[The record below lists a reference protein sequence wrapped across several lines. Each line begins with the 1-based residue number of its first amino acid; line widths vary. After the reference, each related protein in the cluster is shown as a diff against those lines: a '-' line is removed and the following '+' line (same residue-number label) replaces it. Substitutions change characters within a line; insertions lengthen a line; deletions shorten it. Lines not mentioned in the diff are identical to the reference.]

1 MQKKQTSLTALISA
15 YARAYHSLH
24 DSPKIFDDHLAKE
37 LFIGDEFTQM
47 EENVANSLGFFNP
60 ELAASVPDKETALAW
75 VMQNMNGPITIS
87 RARYTEDN
95 VETTIEQGIQE
106 YVILGAGMDTFAF
119 RRPELLEKIQVFEI
133 DHPATQAFKQNRIK
147 ELGWEVPKN
156 LHFIPIDFTKDNL
169 ADAIEKSSYDSQALS
184 FFSWLGVTLYLT
196 RDVVFNVLRTIADSA
211 PTGSSIVF
219 DYLDNDAFVPDKA
232 AKRMSQMRQI
242 LETAGEP
249 LKGSFDP
256 LTLGDELESLGLLLH
271 ENLSPEDIERR
282 YFEERSDDYSAFEH
296 VHFARAKVR

>member
-15 YARAYHSLH
+15 YARAYHSLY
-24 DSPKIFDDHLAKE
+24 DSPKIFDDYLAE
-37 LFIGDEFTQM
+37 EWFIGGEFKQM
-47 EENVANSLGFFNP
+47 GGNVADSLGFYNP
-60 ELAASVPDKETALAW
+60 ELAASVADKKDALAW

-95 VETTIEQGIQE
+95 LVTAIKQGAQQ

-119 RRPELLEKIQVFEI
+119 RQPELLEKIQVFEL
-133 DHPATQAFKQNRIK
+133 DHLATQAFKQNRIK
-147 ELGWEVPKN
+147 ELGWKKPAN
-156 LHFIPIDFTKDNL
+156 LHFIPIDFTEDNL
-169 ADAIEKSSYDSQALS
+169 TDILEKSPYDSQVLS

-196 RDVVFNVLRTIADSA
+196 PEVVFNVLRTITDIA
-211 PTGSSIVF
+211 PPGSSIVF

-242 LETAGEP
+242 LETVGEP
-249 LKGSFDP
+249 LKGSFNP
-256 LTLGDELESLGLLLH
+256 TKLGNELESLELLLY

-282 YFEERSDDYSAFEH
+282 YFKGRSDDYHAFEH
-296 VHFARAKVR
+296 VHFAWAKVK